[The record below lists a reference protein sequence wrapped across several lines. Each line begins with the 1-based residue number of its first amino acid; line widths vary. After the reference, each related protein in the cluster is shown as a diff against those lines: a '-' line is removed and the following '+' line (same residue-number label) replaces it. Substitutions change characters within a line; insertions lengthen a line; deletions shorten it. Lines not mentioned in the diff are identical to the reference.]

1 MVMDFWFTELHT
13 PNFNIR
19 VRVKETLEVRRT
31 TYQDLAIIDTFDFGR
46 MLVLD
51 GIIQTT
57 EADEFIYH
65 EMIAHV
71 PLFSHPKP
79 ERVLVI
85 GGGDGGVVREVLR
98 HKAVRQVDHVEIDEA
113 VTAACRRWLP
123 SISGALDDPRVKQ
136 HFTDGVEFV
145 RLAAGEKGG
154 HYDVIIVDSTDPLG
168 PAVGLFGPVFY
179 GNARKALRPGG
190 ILNVQ
195 SESPWFTRPA
205 MLRSFHGIRRSFP
218 TARLYTA
225 HVPTYSTYTWSFT
238 IGSDAGDPAQ
248 ATVPDPLPFETE
260 YYTPQVHRAAFVLP
274 AFLERLLAAPET
286 DDLRQQLEAELHGA
300 HGGAGESGRSG

>member
-1 MVMDFWFTELHT
+1 MVMDFWFSELHT

-31 TYQDLAIIDTFDFGR
+31 TYQDLAVIDTFDFGR

-71 PLFSHPKP
+71 PLFAHPRP

-98 HKAVRQVDHVEIDEA
+98 HESVRRVDHVEIDEA

-123 SISGALDDPRVKQ
+123 SISGALDDPRVTQ
-136 HFTDGVEFV
+136 YFTDGVEFV
-145 RLAAGEKGG
+145 RLAAKERGG
-154 HYDVIIVDSTDPLG
+154 VYDVIIVDSTDPLG

-195 SESPWFTRPA
+195 SESPWFTRQA
-205 MLRSFHGIRRSFP
+205 MLRSFHGIRRNFP
-218 TARLYTA
+218 VTRLYTA

-238 IGSDAGDPAQ
+238 IGTEGPDPAE
-248 ATVPDPLPFETE
+248 AAVPDPLPFETK
-260 YYTPQVHRAAFVLP
+260 YYTPRLHRAAFVLP
-274 AFLERLLAAPET
+274 AFLERLLAAPEPE
-286 DDLRQQLEAELHGA
+286 DLARQLDAELA
-300 HGGAGESGRSG
+300 AAKSSDGGTM

>member
-1 MVMDFWFTELHT
+1 MMEFWFTELHT

-19 VRVKETLEVRRT
+19 VRVKQTLEVRRT
-31 TYQDLAIIDTFDFGR
+31 TYQDLAVLDTVDFGR

-71 PLFSHPKP
+71 PLFAHPHP

-98 HKAVRQVDHVEIDEA
+98 HESVKQVDHVEIDEA
-113 VTAACRRWLP
+113 VTEASRRWLP
-123 SISGALDDPRVKQ
+123 SISCALDDPRVKQ

-145 RLAAGEKGG
+145 RLAARAKDGI
-154 HYDVIIVDSTDPLG
+154 YDVIIVDSTDPLG

-179 GNARKALRPGG
+179 NDARRALRPGG
-190 ILNVQ
+190 LLTVQ
-195 SESPWFTRPA
+195 SESPWFTRQA
-205 MLRSFHGIRRSFP
+205 MLRSYHGIRRSFP
-218 TARLYTA
+218 VTKLYTA

-238 IGSDAGDPAQ
+238 VGAAAGDPAAAQ
-248 ATVPDPLPFETE
+248 VPDPLPFETK
-260 YYTPQVHRAAFVLP
+260 YYTPAIHRAAFVLP
-274 AFLERLLAAPET
+274 AFLERLLAAPEPE
-286 DDLRQQLEAELHGA
+286 DLRKQLDAEL
-300 HGGAGESGRSG
+300 ESAGRSRHV

>member
-1 MVMDFWFTELHT
+1 MDFWFTELHT

-31 TYQDLAIIDTFDFGR
+31 TYQDLAVIDTFDFGR

-71 PLFSHPKP
+71 PLFSHPNP
-79 ERVLVI
+79 QRVLVI

-98 HKAVRQVDHVEIDEA
+98 HKSVTHVDHVEIDEA

-123 SISGALDDPRVKQ
+123 SISGALNDPRVKQ

-145 RLAAGEKGG
+145 RLAAREKGG
-154 HYDVIIVDSTDPLG
+154 TYDVIIVDSTDPLG
-168 PAVGLFGPVFY
+168 PAVGLFGPIFY
-179 GNARKALRPGG
+179 GNAKKALHPGG

-195 SESPWFTRPA
+195 SESPWFTRQA
-205 MLRSFHGIRRSFP
+205 LLRSYHGIGRSFP
-218 TARLYTA
+218 VTALYTA

-238 IGSDAGDPAQ
+238 LGTESGHPSEAK
-248 ATVPDPLPFETE
+248 VPDPLPFDTK
-260 YYTPQVHRAAFVLP
+260 YYTPRIHRAAFVLP
-274 AFLERLLAAPET
+274 AFLEKLLAAPES
-286 DDLRQQLEAELHGA
+286 DELRAQLDAELRAAAGS
-300 HGGAGESGRSG
+300 AGERTK

>member
-1 MVMDFWFTELHT
+1 MEFWFTEVHT
-13 PNFNIR
+13 PNFGIKVR
-19 VRVKETLEVRRT
+19 VRQTLEVKRT
-31 TYQDLAIIDTFDFGR
+31 TYQDLAVLDTVDFGR

-51 GIIQTT
+51 GLIQTT

-71 PLFSHPKP
+71 PMFAHPRP

-98 HKAVRQVDHVEIDEA
+98 HKAVEAVDHVEIDQA
-113 VTAACRRWLP
+113 VTEACRRWLP
-123 SISGALDDPRVKQ
+123 TISEALDDPRVKQ

-145 RLAAGEKGG
+145 RLAAEEKGG
-154 HYDVIIVDSTDPLG
+154 SYDVIIVDSTDPLG

-179 GNARKALRPGG
+179 DNARKALRPGG

-195 SESPWFTRPA
+195 SESPWFMRPA
-205 MLRSFHGIRRSFP
+205 MLRSFCGIRRSFP
-218 TARLYTA
+218 LARLYTA

-238 IGSDAGDPAQ
+238 LGSDVGDPAT
-248 ATVPDPLPFETE
+248 AKVPDPLPFDTK
-260 YYTPQVHRAAFVLP
+260 YYTPAVHRAAFVLP
-274 AFLERLLAAPET
+274 AFLERLLAAPEP
-286 DDLRQQLEAELHGA
+286 DELRAQLDAELKSAGLAGHG
-300 HGGAGESGRSG
+300 

>member
-1 MVMDFWFTELHT
+1 MVMELWFTELHT

-31 TYQDLAIIDTFDFGR
+31 TYQELAVIDTFDFGR

-71 PLFSHPKP
+71 PLFAHPRP

-98 HKAVRQVDHVEIDEA
+98 HKAVAKVEHVEIDAA
-113 VTAACRRWLP
+113 VTEAARRWLP
-123 SISGALDDPRVKQ
+123 GISVALDDPRVTQ
-136 HFTDGVEFV
+136 RFTDGVEFV
-145 RLAAGEKGG
+145 RLAAKEDGG
-154 HYDVIIVDSTDPLG
+154 TYDIIIVDSTDPLG

-179 GNARKALRPGG
+179 DNARRTLRPGG
-190 ILNVQ
+190 ILTVQ
-195 SESPWFTRPA
+195 SESPWFTRGA
-205 MLRSFHGIRRSFP
+205 MLRSYHGIRRGFP
-218 TARLYTA
+218 VTRLYTA

-238 IGSDAGDPAQ
+238 LGCQEGDPAR
-248 ATVPDPLPFETE
+248 AKVPHPLPFETK
-260 YYTPQVHRAAFVLP
+260 YYTPAIHQAAFVLP
-274 AFLERLLAAPET
+274 AYLERLLAAPEPE
-286 DDLRQQLEAELHGA
+286 DLRRQLDAEL
-300 HGGAGESGRSG
+300 ESARSR

>member
-1 MVMDFWFTELHT
+1 MVMDFWFTEVHT

-31 TYQDLAIIDTFDFGR
+31 SYQDLAVIDTFDFGR

-98 HKAVRQVDHVEIDEA
+98 HKSVSHVDHVEIDEA
-113 VTAACRRWLP
+113 VTAASRRWLP
-123 SISGALDDPRVKQ
+123 SISSALDDPKVKQ

-145 RLAAGEKGG
+145 RLAAREKGG
-154 HYDVIIVDSTDPLG
+154 TYDVIIVDSTDPLG

-179 GNARKALRPGG
+179 GNCRKALRPGG

-195 SESPWFTRPA
+195 SESPWFTRGA
-205 MLRSFHGIRRSFP
+205 LLRSYHGIQRAFP

-238 IGSDAGDPAQ
+238 LGTEGPDPAE
-248 ATVPDPLPFETE
+248 AKVPDPLPFETK
-260 YYTPQVHRAAFVLP
+260 YYTPRIHRATFVLP
-274 AFLERLLAAPET
+274 AFLERLLAAPES
-286 DDLRQQLEAELHGA
+286 DELGRQLDAELTDA
-300 HGGAGESGRSG
+300 KAK

>member
-51 GIIQTT
+51 GIIQTS

-71 PLFSHPKP
+71 PLFAHPKP

-98 HKAVRQVDHVEIDEA
+98 HNSVRRVDHVEIDEA

-123 SISGALDDPRVKQ
+123 TISGALDDQRVKQ

-145 RLAAGEKGG
+145 RLAARVKGG
-154 HYDVIIVDSTDPLG
+154 VYDVIIVDSTDPLG

-205 MLRSFHGIRRSFP
+205 MLRCFHGIRRSFP
-218 TARLYTA
+218 AARLYTA

-238 IGSDAGDPAQ
+238 IGSDAGDPAE
-248 ATVPDPLPFETE
+248 AKVPDPLPFETK
-260 YYTPQVHRAAFVLP
+260 YYTPRVHRAAFVLP
-274 AFLERLLAAPET
+274 AFLERLVAAPET
-286 DDLRQQLEAELHGA
+286 DELRRQLEAELESA
-300 HGGAGESGRSG
+300 HGGAGGTGRSK